1 LQGIII
7 RSKEKV
13 SLKNSIPPQDNDPYY
28 SLLKSAGSSEIT
40 QLWNSSTPTLSNL
53 SKQSK
58 KKNND
63 DDDSIETNKLISD
76 LGKTM
81 DLSELQQAPWKPT
94 MSENNQKESI
104 AWLKNATI
112 AVNNLD
118 KVSSEKKRSISPW
131 RELLK
136 GQINLDDFK
145 DDSPISN
152 TMSKT
157 VSIKDIQDTMLNLDK
172 KLAESPNDGKL
183 SSASVLLKKLIE
195 NPNSLD
201 DMYDSDI
208 DIDDIA
214 PTKRIDDSKFDHNSI
229 SSDDD

>member
-1 LQGIII
+1 
-7 RSKEKV
+7 
-13 SLKNSIPPQDNDPYY
+13 
-28 SLLKSAGSSEIT
+28 
-40 QLWNSSTPTLSNL
+40 
-53 SKQSK
+53 
-58 KKNND
+58 
-63 DDDSIETNKLISD
+63 
-76 LGKTM
+76 M

-94 MSENNQKESI
+94 MSEKNQKESI

-118 KVSSEKKRSISPW
+118 KVSSEKRSISPW

-145 DDSPISN
+145 DDSPIN
-152 TMSKT
+152 NT
-157 VSIKDIQDTMLNLDK
+157 VSIKDIQNTMLNLDK
-172 KLAESPNDGKL
+172 KLAESPNSDGKL
-183 SSASVLLKKLIE
+183 GSSASLLLKKLIE
-195 NPNSLD
+195 NPHSLD

-214 PTKRIDDSKFDHNSI
+214 PTKRIDDSKFDQNSI